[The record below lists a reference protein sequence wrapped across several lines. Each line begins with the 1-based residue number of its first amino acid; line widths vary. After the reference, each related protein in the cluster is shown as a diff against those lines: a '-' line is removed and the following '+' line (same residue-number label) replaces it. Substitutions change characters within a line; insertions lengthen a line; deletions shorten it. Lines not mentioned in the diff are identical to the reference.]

1 MDTWTI
7 SSLGPSNRVALD
19 ILVLSLLVKVSFNFS
34 FVHTQDYHCYVT
46 GLVWLKQNKTAWS
59 WSIISVLPPMYSSSN
74 YATSLPCKPMVW
86 SFVLFFFL
94 FLSVFL
100 ILTNIVDVFHYG
112 FTLRFLFNPWCSL
125 LYRFVVILTSF
136 ERRSVQ
142 ILAHFLPVG
151 NFIFH
156 GS

>member
-1 MDTWTI
+1 MDTWTS

-34 FVHTQDYHCYVT
+34 FVHTQDCHCHVT

-59 WSIISVLPPMYSSSN
+59 WSIISVLPPMYTSSN
-74 YATSLPCKPMVW
+74 YSTSLQTYGVVSC
-86 SFVLFFFL
+86 SFFL
-94 FLSVFL
+94 SLSVFL
-100 ILTNIVDVFHYG
+100 ILTIIVYVFHYG
-112 FTLRFLFNPWCSL
+112 FTLHFLFNPWCSL
-125 LYRFVVILTSF
+125 LYGFVVILTSF

-142 ILAHFLPVG
+142 ILAHFLSVG
-151 NFIFH
+151 NSVFH